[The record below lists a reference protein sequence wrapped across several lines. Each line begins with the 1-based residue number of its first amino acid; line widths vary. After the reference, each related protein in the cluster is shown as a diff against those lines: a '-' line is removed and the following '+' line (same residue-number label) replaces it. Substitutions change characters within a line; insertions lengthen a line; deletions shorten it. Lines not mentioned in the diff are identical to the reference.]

1 MDRKT
6 FRGFTQFVCC
16 MDYRFSEAKGYFWN
30 CRFDKF
36 LGDGLVG
43 IDVKDIGDT
52 LYISGP
58 VGVTKLSWKNFG
70 VVRKENGLIIFND
83 RKKFGTFIGL
93 LRRMIFGVLYG
104 FREELEL
111 RGLGYRGFVGTD
123 GLYLDLGDC
132 HWIVCSIPHELDI
145 RFQSR
150 YHLLIK
156 SCNYQVLRD
165 FLEKVQKLRSVNV
178 YTGMGLR
185 IGDAGYRIKV
195 GKVKDK

>member
-1 MDRKT
+1 MAENSFK
-6 FRGFTQFVCC
+6 GSTQLVCC
-16 MDYRFSEAKGYFWN
+16 LEYRSSKAARYFWN
-30 CRFDKF
+30 CRFNKLLGEG
-36 LGDGLVG
+36 LGDVIVRDGG
-43 IDVKDIGDT
+43 NA

-58 VGVTKLSWKNFG
+58 AGVTKSSWKSLG
-70 VVRKENGLIIFND
+70 VVRKESGVIIFED
-83 RKKFGTFIGL
+83 RKKFGTFVGL

-111 RGLGYRGFVGTD
+111 RGLGYRGFVGKD

-132 HWIVCSIPHELDI
+132 HWIICSIPEELDV

-156 SCNYQVLRD
+156 SCNYRILKD
-165 FLEKVQKLRSVNV
+165 FLEKLQKLRRVNV

-185 IGDAGYRIKV
+185 IGDMQYRIKV